1 MEWLHGVLDYGIIGI
16 LCAMSIAAVAVAM
29 ERWLVYR
36 AIDIGKYRDKKA
48 LELELT
54 DKLHIIATIGSNA
67 PYIGL
72 LGTVLG
78 IMLTFS
84 SMGKQGFMDTGSI
97 MSGLALALK
106 ATAVGLLV
114 AIPSVVL
121 YNTLLRRVKVLLM
134 QWEIGHG
141 RERI

>member
-1 MEWLHGVLDYGIIGI
+1 MEWLQGALDYGIIGI
-16 LCAMSIAAVAVAM
+16 LVAMSIAAVAVAV

-36 AIDIGKYRDKKA
+36 AIDIRKYTDKKA

-54 DKLHIIATIGSNA
+54 NKLHVIATIGSNA
-67 PYIGL
+67 PYVGL

-84 SMGKQGFMDTGSI
+84 AMGKQGFMDTGSI

-121 YNTLLRRVKVLLM
+121 YNTLLRRAKVLMM
-134 QWEIGHG
+134 QWEISHG
-141 RERI
+141 REGI